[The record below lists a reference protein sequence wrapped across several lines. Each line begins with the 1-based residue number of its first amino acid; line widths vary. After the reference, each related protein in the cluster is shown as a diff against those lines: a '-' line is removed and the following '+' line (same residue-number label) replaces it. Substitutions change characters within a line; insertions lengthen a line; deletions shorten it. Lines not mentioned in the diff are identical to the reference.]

1 MGAWGMGI
9 FDDDTSCDL
18 VDEAMESDDAK
29 SFVGRAI
36 NHKDSDYLEYEECQE
51 VLVSGAILDAMLNGA
66 KYGEDVEGFDDWI
79 LIQNSEFIPLV
90 KSDILSGLQKVISE
104 KSELNEL
111 WQENEKDYPAWRG
124 NIDEIVGRL
133 SS

>member
-18 VDEAMESDDAK
+18 IDEAMESDAK
-29 SFVGRAI
+29 SFVEKVV
-36 NHKDSDYLEYEECQE
+36 NHKGSDYLEYYECQE
-51 VLVSGAILDAMLNGA
+51 VLVSGAILDAILNA
-66 KYGEDVEGFDDWI
+66 TKYGDDVEGFDDWI
-79 LIQNSEFIPLV
+79 STQNSEFIATV
-90 KSDILSGLQKVISE
+90 KNDILSGLKIVISD

-111 WQENEKDYPAWRG
+111 WQENKEDYPVWKA
-124 NIDEIVGRL
+124 NIDELIIRL